1 MPEWLMPLHAALLRG
16 EAAVLVTVVATRGS
30 VPRNAGARMLVT
42 ARAVFDTIGGGH
54 LELQAIAQ
62 ARDCLAEYGAGHS
75 AQWRVQRYAL
85 GASLGQCCGGAV
97 ELLFECVDS
106 ADLPWVQH
114 SIRLGQGAAGQT
126 LVRLGRYTQAGRELL
141 CGTTLE
147 QRRVASCSAEQR
159 HPAHEAPEALQLA
172 WGSEDKAGTDY
183 WLEEHFVPQVQA
195 VALFGAGHVGRAI
208 VRAAQGLPLQV
219 HWFDERADQFPSQ
232 WPGNVVPH
240 PSDDVVAEVKALP
253 AGAAYLILTHNHALD
268 FALTRAV
275 LDRGDFAFLGLIG
288 SATKRR
294 SFEQRLRTRGYTQA
308 QLQRLVCPLGI
319 SGVTAKQPAVIAIA
333 ILAQLLQLPG
343 LSASA

>member
-16 EAAVLVTVVATRGS
+16 EAGVLVTVVATRGS

-42 ARAVFDTIGGGH
+42 EQAVFDTIGGGH

-62 ARDCLAEYGAGHS
+62 ARGGLAECGTGPA
-75 AQWRVQRYAL
+75 AQWGLRRYAL

-97 ELLFECVDS
+97 ELLFERIGA
-106 ADLPWVQH
+106 ADLPWVQQCLAVW
-114 SIRLGQGAAGQT
+114 RGAAEQA
-126 LVRLGRYTQAGRELL
+126 LVRRVCLSDAGRALL
-141 CGTTLE
+141 CGAALDPQTG
-147 QRRVASCSAEQR
+147 A
-159 HPAHEAPEALQLA
+159 PAPPWSPEALHLVWQPA
-172 WGSEDKAGTDY
+172 DAPGAAS
-183 WLEEHFVPQVQA
+183 WLEEHFVPQVRP

-219 HWFDERADQFPSQ
+219 HWFDERADQFPPQ

-240 PSDDVVAEVKALP
+240 ASDDVVAEVKALP

-294 SFEQRLRTRGYTQA
+294 SFEQRLRKRGYTEA

-319 SGVTAKQPAVIAIA
+319 PGVTAKQPAAIAIA
-333 ILAQLLQLPG
+333 ILAQLLQLPAP
-343 LSASA
+343 SARV